1 MRSALIRFA
10 LGLLPLLLLAP
21 LADWL
26 LWKHN
31 AARGT
36 GYGEVTVSRVVV
48 APLKGGREEYY
59 ANGTTPQRCTRSIAP
74 HDGLDACWWLERHRV
89 LYDR

>member
-1 MRSALIRFA
+1 MRPVLIKSALVL
-10 LGLLPLLLLAP
+10 LGLSVLAP
-21 LADWL
+21 LADWC
-26 LWKHN
+26 LWKQK

-36 GYGEVTVSRVVV
+36 GYGEVAVSRVVV

-59 ANGTTPQRCTRSIAP
+59 ADGTSSQRCTRSIAP

-89 LYDR
+89 VYDR